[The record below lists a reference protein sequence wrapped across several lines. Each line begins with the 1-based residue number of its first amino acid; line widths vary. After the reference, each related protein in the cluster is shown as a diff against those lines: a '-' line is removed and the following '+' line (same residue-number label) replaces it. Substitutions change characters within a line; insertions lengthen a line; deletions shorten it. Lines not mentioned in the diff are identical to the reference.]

1 MFDIKWIRANAEAFD
16 AAISRRKGVS
26 VRSSDLLAI
35 DDRRREIIASLN
47 EAQEKRNALSK
58 QIGQAK
64 AQKDEAKAAELMAGV
79 AALKEAIPQGEA
91 DERAVELELRNALS
105 VLPNLAF
112 EDVPDGVDEADNV
125 EYFGPNGS
133 PATAAKARAP
143 KPSFSFAPK
152 EHYEVGVAA
161 NGDMDF
167 ELAAK
172 LSGSRFVVLKGQVA
186 RLERALGQ
194 FMLDL
199 HTTEHGYTEV
209 QPPLLVKDDALFG
222 TNQLPKFEED
232 LFATSRDNASTNAVM
247 QLTQREY
254 GLQLVEQQ
262 IAKLAD
268 HSGRN
273 AIAIA
278 RLNRQA
284 ANERMAIAILKTEID
299 SHQIFEGFQSSKL
312 YLIPTAEVPLTNLVR
327 ESIVSEEALP
337 MRLTALTPCFRS
349 EAGSAGR
356 DTRGMLRQH
365 QFNKVEMVSITTPET
380 SVDEHERMLT
390 CAEAVL
396 QKLGLHYRV
405 MTLCTGDL
413 GFGAKKTYDLEVWLP
428 GQDTYREISSV
439 SVCGDFQARRMDAR
453 YRPAGEKQAPR
464 FVHTLNGS
472 GTAVGRCLIAVLEN
486 YQQEDGSVLVPE
498 VLRPYMGGL
507 TSIGGR

>member
-1 MFDIKWIRANAEAFD
+1 MFDIKWIRANTEAFD
-16 AAISRRKGVS
+16 RALSRRKGITT
-26 VRSSDLLAI
+26 RSTDLLAI
-35 DDRRREIIASLN
+35 DDRRRDIIVRLN

-58 QIGQAK
+58 QVGQAK
-64 AQKDEAKAAELMAGV
+64 AQKDEAKAAELMAEV
-79 AALKEAIPQGEA
+79 ARLKDTIPAGEA
-91 DERAVELELRNALS
+91 EERAVELELRNALS
-105 VLPNLAF
+105 VLPNIAF
-112 EDVPDGVDEADNV
+112 DDVPDGSDETGNV
-125 EYFGPNGS
+125 EYFGRNGS
-133 PATAAKARAP
+133 PEIAAKARAP
-143 KPSFSFAPK
+143 RPSFSFAPK
-152 EHYEVGVAA
+152 EHYDIDVAA
-161 NGDMDF
+161 RGDMDF
-167 ELAAK
+167 EVATK

-199 HTTEHGYTEV
+199 HTNEHGYIEV
-209 QPPLLVKDDALFG
+209 QPPLLVKSEALFG

-232 LFATSRDNASTNAVM
+232 LFKTSSVDP
-247 QLTQREY
+247 L
-254 GLQLVEQQ
+254 LVELQYDVHR
-262 IAKLAD
+262 IAQAGGHMPAPETERGRQEALARVGQR
-268 HSGRN
+268 S
-273 AIAIA
+273 IE
-278 RLNRQA
+278 LQA
-284 ANERMAIAILKTEID
+284 NLQ
-299 SHQIFEGFQSSKL
+299 HL

-327 ESIVSEEALP
+327 ESILTEEELP
-337 MRLTALTPCFRS
+337 LRFTALTPCFRS

-390 CAEAVL
+390 CAETVL

-405 MTLCTGDL
+405 MNLCTGDL

-453 YRPAGEKQAPR
+453 YRPAGEKVSPR

-486 YQQEDGSVLVPE
+486 YQQEDGSVLVPD
-498 VLRPYMGGL
+498 VLQPYMGGL
-507 TSIGGR
+507 KSIGGR